1 MHLEGL
7 HRLNRTILQ
16 RMQNKS
22 GQENYVSLL
31 KKMSKLVQFE
41 FENVVPLIYNGS
53 DLGYFYDFCYIT
65 KDDEQ
70 RLFNSILY
78 CSLV

>member
-7 HRLNRTILQ
+7 HRLNRTILH

-31 KKMSKLVQFE
+31 KKMLKLVQFE
-41 FENVVPLIYNGS
+41 FENVVPLIYNGL
-53 DLGYFYDFCYIT
+53 DLGYLCYIII
-65 KDDEQ
+65 DHEQ
-70 RLFNSILY
+70 RLCNSILN